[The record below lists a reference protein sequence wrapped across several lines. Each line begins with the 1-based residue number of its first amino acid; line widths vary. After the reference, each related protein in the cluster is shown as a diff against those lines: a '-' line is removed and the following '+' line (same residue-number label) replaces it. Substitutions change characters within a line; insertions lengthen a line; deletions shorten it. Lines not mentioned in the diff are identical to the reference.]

1 MSTMHS
7 ASALVSAP
15 KAATANAPATAGDY
29 SPAVRLA
36 RFPSLGDALLA
47 ARTWLAWHPKTRWAL
62 IFMTVCTVCHLLNT
76 SPAFAADG
84 QGGSTIYGLPIG
96 DVTDTHGISIAEYQS
111 LPIQGSVG
119 FEPMAAVREA
129 LINGF
134 WTVYSLGVFLVIAL
148 VNFVMGFTW
157 LDWIA
162 SPFLLLSNSL
172 NSALG
177 QMGIISLGIA
187 VSCLIIVIGWVRGRM
202 GAALV
207 ELLMVVFVAGLVATD
222 VGEPSSYLTG
232 EDGWIQQSSST
243 GEDLGSAVVNT
254 GTDTA
259 EEDQIESADP
269 ASGQLSDM
277 MLREPA
283 LTMSF
288 GSNLEG
294 LTNAGNEAETC
305 DATWDNVSDPE
316 SSDYETDPEEK
327 RKKVAGCH
335 EAAKAASESNSFVA
349 LGTGLQYSM
358 GSLAIE
364 AIIMVFIF
372 FLIMACFEALWRA
385 LETTVKAYFALFT
398 PEARISF
405 FRSLA
410 HMTMQIG
417 LVIVYIVGFVGVLWM
432 INKYLP
438 LLPGTSQLR
447 STLIGLI
454 TLILGVLYWRLR
466 KSGTKISDAL
476 ADKLGRT
483 GLAKN
488 TAPRRDGGMRQGAG
502 KLARG
507 GTRTAGNLVRNQ
519 LKRRGM
525 QKIATVAGGAAT
537 GGAATA
543 TMAAANAARKR
554 YFPRRAN
561 TGNNPATSGSTG
573 SDASKTPATAPARM
587 AGSSSRAQLT
597 AGSRG
602 PGAAGAIAPAP
613 AGGGGAGRKG
623 LAVMPKI
630 PAGPSSRLPGRLS
643 TAQTGPG
650 ALPAASTGQ
659 QTAPAS
665 GEQPRQLQASA
676 HPQQPALE
684 AGTED
689 QQAHQHHGAATT
701 RGPIRRA
708 EAPTAEQHQTAQ
720 QHQPA
725 GAGGPQTIQR
735 VSSVPA
741 IRPQAGM
748 SKMAKVA
755 RAGHTGMVV
764 GDVAASAVGM
774 PAAVSTVAGLAAA
787 TGAATGPGVKPR
799 PKAAS
804 SPVSRANPL
813 QGPTT
818 RRSAAGSHP
827 GLPPGRHGNVRVT
840 PDHNA
845 RVVRPAPKNTG
856 GDGPR
861 AVSGPVVKNM
871 PSEVKVARAWVRDPN
886 PRTTEATSAPAGKTT
901 TPASE
906 PKPAQT
912 PATARARQGQGQ
924 RQATQTRPAPRAVTQ
939 QPRPRRVQT
948 GESEALRRARK
959 TIEEGGRR

>member
-1 MSTMHS
+1 MSTIHP
-7 ASALVSAP
+7 ASAP
-15 KAATANAPATAGDY
+15 KAVAATAPVAAGAPATAGDY

-47 ARTWLAWHPKTRWAL
+47 VRTWLAWHPKTRWAL
-62 IFMTVCTVCHLLNT
+62 IFMAVCTVCHLLNI

-84 QGGSTIYGLPIG
+84 QGGSTVYGLPIG
-96 DVTDTHGISIAEYQS
+96 DVTDTHGISIAEYSS
-111 LPIQGSVG
+111 LPIQGPVG
-119 FEPMAAVREA
+119 IEPVAAGREI
-129 LINGF
+129 LINIF
-134 WTVYSLGVFLVIAL
+134 WTAYSLGVYLVIAL

-172 NSALG
+172 SLALG

-187 VSCLIIVIGWVRGRM
+187 VSSLIIVLGWVRGRM

-207 ELLMVVFVAGLVATD
+207 ELLMVVFVAGLIATD
-222 VGEPSSYLTG
+222 VGAPSTYLTG

-254 GTDTA
+254 GTGTD
-259 EEDQIESADP
+259 EEDQVDSSDP
-269 ASGQLSDM
+269 ASGQLADM

-316 SSDYETDPEEK
+316 SDHYQSDMEER
-327 RKKVAGCH
+327 RKTVAGCH
-335 EAAKAASESNSFVA
+335 EAAKAASESNSLVA
-349 LGTGLQYSM
+349 LGTGMQFAM
-358 GSLAIE
+358 GSTAIE
-364 AIIMVFIF
+364 AIILVFVF

-417 LVIVYIVGFVGVLWM
+417 LVIIYIVGFVGVLWM
-432 INKYLP
+432 INEYLP
-438 LLPGTSQLR
+438 LLPGTAQLR

-476 ADKLGRT
+476 SDKLGRT

-488 TAPRRDGGMRQGAG
+488 SAPRRDGGMREGAG
-502 KLARG
+502 KLARS
-507 GTRTAGNLVRNQ
+507 GTRTAGNLVRDQ
-519 LKRRGM
+519 LKRRGV
-525 QKIATVAGGAAT
+525 QKLATAAGGAAT

-561 TGNNPATSGSTG
+561 TGNTDATG
-573 SDASKTPATAPARM
+573 SGASKSPATAQTRM
-587 AGSSSRAQLT
+587 TGTSPRAQLP
-597 AGSRG
+597 AGSG
-602 PGAAGAIAPAP
+602 GAGAARSNAPTP

-623 LAVMPKI
+623 LAAMPKI
-630 PAGPSSRLPGRLS
+630 PAGPSSRLPRRLS
-643 TAQTGPG
+643 TAQPGP
-650 ALPAASTGQ
+650 
-659 QTAPAS
+659 

-676 HPQQPALE
+676 HPQQPALQ

-689 QQAHQHHGAATT
+689 QQARQHSEAATT
-701 RGPIRRA
+701 RGPVHRA
-708 EAPTAEQHQTAQ
+708 EAPAVEQHQPDQADQLHQQHHAQ
-720 QHQPA
+720 QQHRGA
-725 GAGGPQTIQR
+725 GAGGPQSIQR

-741 IRPQAGM
+741 IRPQAGL
-748 SKMAKVA
+748 SKMTKVA

-764 GDVAASAVGM
+764 GDVASSAVGM

-787 TGAATGPGVKPR
+787 TGAATSPRSKPR
-799 PKAAS
+799 PKPAS
-804 SPVSRANPL
+804 SPASRANPL

-818 RRSAAGSHP
+818 RRAAAGSHP

-886 PRTTEATSAPAGKTT
+886 PRTTEATPRPAGQAAS
-901 TPASE
+901 PAPE

-912 PATARARQGQGQ
+912 PATARARQGQA
-924 RQATQTRPAPRAVTQ
+924 QATQTRPAPRTVTQ
-939 QPRPRRVQT
+939 PPRPRRVQA

-959 TIEEGGRR
+959 TIEEGRRR